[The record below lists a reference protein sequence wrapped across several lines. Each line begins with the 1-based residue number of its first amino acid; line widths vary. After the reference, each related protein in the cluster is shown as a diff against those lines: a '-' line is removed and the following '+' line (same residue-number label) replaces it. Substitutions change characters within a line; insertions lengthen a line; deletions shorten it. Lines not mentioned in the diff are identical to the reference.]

1 VKRRAV
7 HPIAVMVAE
16 ERGVVLLV
24 AAEQGVS
31 DAEDLVHDAVIALL
45 RQVARGTFVLRGDE
59 HGMRATIR
67 AYLVTTARRLAWR
80 QLRRASLERGADE
93 PPDAYDPLP
102 TFEARSELRALDLS
116 PTALATF
123 QIVAFEGTTAC
134 AARRLGLRPA
144 TLYTRLRAL
153 RADARAARR
162 RLK

>member
-1 VKRRAV
+1 MKRRAV

-16 ERGVVLLV
+16 ERGVVLVV
-24 AAEQGVS
+24 AAEQRVP

-45 RQVARGTFVLRGDE
+45 RQIARGTFVLHGDE

-67 AYLVTTARRLAWR
+67 AYLVVTARRLAWR
-80 QLRRASLERGADE
+80 QLRRASLERGAE

-102 TFEARSELRALDLS
+102 RFEARSELRALDLS

-123 QIVAFEGTTAC
+123 QIVAFEGTTAR
-134 AARRLGLRPA
+134 AARRLRLRPA